1 MTLTWPVAL
10 AVLFGALLHASWNAL
25 VKSSTDKEMDTA
37 LIHMIG
43 SLMAIPLVLLVGWP
57 PRSAWPFLV
66 ASITIHIGYY
76 IALTGAYRHGELGLT
91 YPLMRGVAP
100 LLVALS
106 ASVTLGE
113 QLSVVAWLGVLG
125 ISLGVLVLG
134 LSQHAFDA
142 PKAVA
147 FALANAVIIA
157 IYTVVDGLGV
167 RAAGNTPDHHLA
179 ICGDPVHAGRL
190 AVRADDFGPARCGAA
205 TLRTNALA
213 VGVGRGTGVAGLLRH
228 CLVGHD
234 ARARGHGRGAAR
246 GVGALCGSDWQC
258 GSWGGTHSTTDDR
271 CSGHHLRGDVA
282 SVERLIRGNLFDMQC
297 ANSLLMRSKNLSFEQ
312 RDATW
317 LI

>member
-37 LIHMIG
+37 LIHLIG
-43 SLMAIPLVLLVGWP
+43 SLMAIPLVFVVGWP
-57 PRSAWPFLV
+57 PRSAWPYLL

-76 IALTGAYRHGELGLT
+76 FALTGAYRHGDLGLT

-113 QLSVVAWLGVLG
+113 QLSVLAWVGVLG

-147 FALANAVIIA
+147 YALSNAVIIA
-157 IYTVVDGLGV
+157 IYTVVDGQGV
-167 RAAGNTPDHHLA
+167 RAAGTTLTTTLQYVATLFMFDGWPFALM
-179 ICGDPVHAGRL
+179 I
-190 AVRADDFGPARCGAA
+190 FARRGAA
-205 TLRTNALA
+205 LPRY
-213 VGVGRGTGVAGLLRH
+213 
-228 CLVGHD
+228 
-234 ARARGHGRGAAR
+234 ARARWPLACG
-246 GVGALCGSDWQC
+246 GALASLGSYGIALWAMTRAPVAMVAALREVSVLFAVVIGALFLHETLTPRRMLGAIVIIVGVVVLRIQG
-258 GSWGGTHSTTDDR
+258 GS
-271 CSGHHLRGDVA
+271 
-282 SVERLIRGNLFDMQC
+282 
-297 ANSLLMRSKNLSFEQ
+297 
-312 RDATW
+312 
-317 LI
+317 